1 MELAH
6 RVALNGVQLDE
17 IDPRINIKG
26 VEENAGKET
35 ITGTAT
41 AAGSGQR
48 ITAWR
53 RDTLDIVVKFSMLI
67 EYNDMPGRTE
77 LLEKVIAWAA
87 AGGFLTLNYKPNR
100 RVGVVLA
107 QAPGAGDLYDWTS
120 VYSLTFRAYTIPYWE
135 EETARTATTGT
146 GASGSCSMEVAG
158 SAETVAD
165 ITLRNMSG
173 MTINNV
179 TVNAAGKVMTFQGLS
194 MGGSE
199 SLTIS
204 HSNGLLVLRVGNRS
218 AMAMRTPGSADDLRV
233 KPGVR
238 SFSFSADRACVMT
251 VACRGRFA

>member
-6 RVALNGVQLDE
+6 RVALNGVQLDD

-48 ITAWR
+48 ITARR

-77 LLEKVIAWAA
+77 LLEKVIASAA

-100 RVGVVLA
+100 RIGVVLA

-120 VYSLTFRAYTIPYWE
+120 VYSLTFRAYAVPYWE
-135 EETARTATTGT
+135 EETPRAAATRA
-146 GASGSCSMEVAG
+146 GASGFCSMEVAG

-165 ITLRNMSG
+165 ITLRNASG

-179 TVNAAGKVMTFQGLS
+179 TINAAGKLMTFQGLS
-194 MGGSE
+194 MSGSE
-199 SLTIS
+199 SLMIS
-204 HSNGLLVLRVGNRS
+204 HSDGLLVLRVGSRS
-218 AMAMRTPGSADDLRV
+218 AMSMRTPGSADDLRV
-233 KPGVR
+233 MPGMR
-238 SFSFSADRACVMT
+238 NFSFSADRACVMT

>member
-6 RVALNGVQLDE
+6 RVALNGVQMDE

-26 VEENAGKET
+26 VEENAGKES

-48 ITAWR
+48 ITSWR
-53 RDTLDIVVKFSMLI
+53 RDTLDVVIKFSMLI
-67 EYNDMPGRTE
+67 EYDDMPGRAE

-87 AGGFLTLNYKPNR
+87 GGGYLTLNYKPNR
-100 RVGVVLA
+100 RISVVLA

-135 EETARTATTGT
+135 EEAARTASTGI

-165 ITLRNMSG
+165 ITIRNQSG
-173 MTINNV
+173 MTINNI

-204 HSNGLLVLRVGNRS
+204 HSNGLLVLRVGSRS
-218 AMAMRTPGSADDLRV
+218 AMAMRTPGSADDMRV

-251 VACRGRFA
+251 VSCRGRFA